1 MTSGSYTDS
10 APVAGFRIVACTKAP
25 RAAAFVIVHPD
36 AAGVMPLG
44 PVSWYGVARPCA
56 LSGLAGTTMLQFTFV
71 VAAAAVAVAVAVA
84 VGQIVG
90 AADAV
95 AVAAVVA
102 AVVGAV
108 VAVVV
113 GAAVAAVVAAV
124 VAAAVPSGVGA
135 AVPDGVGAAVA
146 ATAAVVAVDVA
157 AGVAQPATFAASLAP
172 NTLRKPGATRSAK
185 PRPATTATTPP
196 IAISRVRDRG
206 SRS

>member
-1 MTSGSYTDS
+1 M
-10 APVAGFRIVACTKAP
+10 ACTKAP
-25 RAAAFVIVHPD
+25 RAPAFVIVQPD
-36 AAGVMPLG
+36 WAGVMPLG

-56 LSGLAGTTMLQFTFV
+56 LSGLAWTMMLQFTF
-71 VAAAAVAVAVAVA
+71 AAAAVAVAVGVAVA
-84 VGQIVG
+84 VVVGQIVG
-90 AADAV
+90 VADAV

-102 AVVGAV
+102 AVVAVAVGAA

-113 GAAVAAVVAAV
+113 GAAVAAAVAAV

-135 AVPDGVGAAVA
+135 AVPDGVGATVA
-146 ATAAVVAVDVA
+146 AAAAVVAVN

-172 NTLRKPGATRSAK
+172 NTLRKPGATSSAK
-185 PRPATTATTPP
+185 PSPATTATTPP